1 MDSMVCATV
10 NKNKQILE
18 ANNELT
24 DTLLAE
30 ISVSEQEKDFYFD
43 KQEDF

>member
-1 MDSMVCATV
+1 MVCATV
-10 NKNKQILE
+10 NENKQIFE
-18 ANNELT
+18 PNNELI

-30 ISVSEQEKDFYFD
+30 ISISEQEQGFYCD